1 MGSQETDEEEV
12 KHFLKEFKM
21 RELQDVEAPET
32 QKLEQGYLG
41 DDENIQDVFATVE
54 RRRLGREGLFY
65 LA

>member
-1 MGSQETDEEEV
+1 
-12 KHFLKEFKM
+12 M
-21 RELQDVEAPET
+21 RELQEVEVPET

-54 RRRLGREGLFY
+54 RRRSGCEGLFY

>member
-1 MGSQETDEEEV
+1 
-12 KHFLKEFKM
+12 M

-41 DDENIQDVFATVE
+41 DDENIQDVFATAE